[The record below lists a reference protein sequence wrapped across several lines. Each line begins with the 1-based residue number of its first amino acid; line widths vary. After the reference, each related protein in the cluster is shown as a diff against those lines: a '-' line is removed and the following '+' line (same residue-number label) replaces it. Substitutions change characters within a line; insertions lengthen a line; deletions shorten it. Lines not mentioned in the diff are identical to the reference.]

1 MEAPVWKEYDLHLVE
16 RESRPV
22 IDVSYV
28 ELPEKLTCRI
38 DAGFILGAIAILA
51 MIAAAGTAEGNPLLS
66 LICTAVFA
74 GCAYLSTKED
84 GKKR

>member
-1 MEAPVWKEYDLHLVE
+1 MKEPVWKEHDLHLVE

-38 DAGFILGAIAILA
+38 DAGFILGIIEIFA
-51 MIAAAGTAEGNPLLS
+51 MIAAVGTAEENLLLS

-74 GCAYLSTKED
+74 VCAHLSIRED
-84 GKKR
+84 GKRK

>member
-1 MEAPVWKEYDLHLVE
+1 MEESVWKGHGLHLVE
-16 RESRPV
+16 REPRPV

-28 ELPEKLTCRI
+28 ELPEKLTYRI
-38 DAGFILGAIAILA
+38 DASFILGTIAVIA
-51 MIAAAGTAEGNPLLS
+51 MIAATGTAEGNPLLS

-84 GKKR
+84 GKRK